1 MSQNASR
8 NANLDVVRILACCA
22 VVCLHTVM
30 RDRSLWE
37 KGVYFACG
45 FAVPAFF
52 AASGYVLLNREG
64 VDERYAARKIGRLL
78 CIAVGWNL
86 LTCLLRLARDFSR
99 GDFTLRYLLAL
110 PQALLGSLLQQGGL
124 SNFWYLGAA
133 MLVYACLPLLVRL
146 RGWLTRIWAALVCAG
161 VLFMAASC
169 VVGEPLQGRI
179 TQTFRLWTWLQY
191 FLLGGLL
198 GGGALPVPLRRLERL
213 GWKAHTLLLAV
224 VTAAVV
230 LWQCLLGKYLIH
242 TLWAEHFYDSLSDIL
257 WLIVLF
263 TWAMKLPLSAKAALR
278 IRRLSSLTLG
288 IYVTHALVIQGIMRP
303 LVARAHGLENSP
315 TRFLGT
321 LLFSALATWL
331 LSKIPVLRKL
341 V

>member
-37 KGVYFACG
+37 KGVYFASG

-133 MLVYACLPLLVRL
+133 MLVYAACRCSS
-146 RGWLTRIWAALVCAG
+146 ACADG
-161 VLFMAASC
+161 
-169 VVGEPLQGRI
+169 
-179 TQTFRLWTWLQY
+179 
-191 FLLGGLL
+191 
-198 GGGALPVPLRRLERL
+198 
-213 GWKAHTLLLAV
+213 
-224 VTAAVV
+224 
-230 LWQCLLGKYLIH
+230 
-242 TLWAEHFYDSLSDIL
+242 
-257 WLIVLF
+257 
-263 TWAMKLPLSAKAALR
+263 
-278 IRRLSSLTLG
+278 
-288 IYVTHALVIQGIMRP
+288 
-303 LVARAHGLENSP
+303 
-315 TRFLGT
+315 
-321 LLFSALATWL
+321 
-331 LSKIPVLRKL
+331 
-341 V
+341 